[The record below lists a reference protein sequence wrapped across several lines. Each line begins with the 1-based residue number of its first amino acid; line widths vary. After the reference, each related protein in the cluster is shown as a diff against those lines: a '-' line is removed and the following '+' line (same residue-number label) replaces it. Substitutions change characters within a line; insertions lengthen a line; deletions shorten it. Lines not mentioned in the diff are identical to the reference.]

1 LFGNE
6 VAHRQLSLNIGQ
18 GRHRRHPSGLA
29 VPAWRREAH
38 FVALEGVLWARISAH
53 VYNEIGDYPRL
64 AEALPGVLAEQP
76 WLAEG

>member
-1 LFGNE
+1 MAKDAIAAISWALLYQHG
-6 VAHRQLSLNIGQ
+6 V
-18 GRHRRHPSGLA
+18 
-29 VPAWRREAH
+29 EAH

-53 VYNEIGDYPRL
+53 VYNEIGDYARL

>member
-1 LFGNE
+1 LLYQHG
-6 VAHRQLSLNIGQ
+6 V
-18 GRHRRHPSGLA
+18 
-29 VPAWRREAH
+29 EAH

-53 VYNEIGDYPRL
+53 VYNEIGDLARL